1 MTTVSSLVLQSTTP
15 TITNDLALND
25 EHVDIIPVGVTVNE
39 PATITSEYQ
48 CR

>member
-1 MTTVSSLVLQSTTP
+1 MTTVSSLFLQSIVP
-15 TITNDLALND
+15 NISNDFVLND

>member
-1 MTTVSSLVLQSTTP
+1 MMTVSPLNLQSITP
-15 TITNDLALND
+15 TITNDLVLND